1 MAMVVKNNMT
11 AVNTLNIL
19 NKNSSALSKSLQ
31 KVSSGMKIN
40 SAADDA
46 SGYAISERMRVQIRS
61 LDQANQNTQN
71 GSSMMKVAEGA
82 VSSTVE
88 ILKTLKEKA
97 VNAANDSNTDS
108 DRQTIQKELDQ
119 SIDQINDNANVTFN
133 GKYLVDGSKNSK
145 GNATYTALTNQSLA
159 EDTKATTKLTDLA
172 ARNGDSLEISGKDKV
187 TVSYVQ
193 GGKTYST
200 TFEVGDKTLQDIF
213 VAAEDIDKSG
223 KIFATN
229 SNEAIQKVDGASAIS
244 DADAIDKAIEQLKTQ
259 LSNGNTA
266 GTLGTSVAIKSSAAG
281 AAATA
286 GEYHGAGTGANIT
299 ADKAGTTDLKSY
311 VYTTD
316 GASVSAS
323 ADNVM
328 SAGSLYTAVVEA
340 DQALTDAVN
349 ALGKKTDGNSLAGK
363 LQRELTKAGVT
374 DWDGEANSLN
384 ESKIA
389 EYAKNASNADKLKEA
404 YANYVAGVE
413 AKDTAESNMATAV
426 GNYTK
431 AQDQLEALTL
441 QKAVKDAE
449 SKVAEAAKAVSA
461 QEEVVASKK
470 AALVDAVSSEMAADT
485 TNTFISYKQGSVVVA
500 AGTVTPG
507 TGVDV
512 ATNDSGANNVT
523 NREAIA
529 KELATDLAKI
539 ESTPVG
545 GGNEK
550 TAALNLIKNINAGT
564 SANPT
569 ASGGYEGKTSVVDAA
584 TALGAAYTASGTGLN
599 DLKAALEA
607 AKTALATAQAAASAS
622 ETANGSNM
630 KDALKSAYDE
640 VLGQFSGPVV
650 LTGSAVGVNGAGNT
664 VETAS
669 GKNAITI
676 TANTAGISGQISGLN
691 ISVSDSEG
699 NVKKSANAALDAFE
713 ETVRAQNKSE
723 DNAISLQVGA
733 KANQSI
739 KIGLTDMRAE
749 ALGLQGA
756 DGTKLNIS
764 TQDKANAA
772 INVLDNAIQKA
783 LDQQTTIGSVESRL
797 EYTSSNLTT
806 ASENVQAS
814 ESTIRDADMAK
825 EMTEYTKNNVLLQ
838 AAQSMLAQANQSSSN
853 VLSLL
858 Q

>member
-11 AVNTLNIL
+11 ALNTLNTL

-145 GNATYTALTNQSLA
+145 GNATYTVLTNQSL
-159 EDTKATTKLTDLA
+159 DRGTKATDALTDLKS
-172 ARNGDSLEISGKDKV
+172 RSGDSLEISSTDKV

-193 GGKTYST
+193 AGKTHTT
-200 TFEVGDKTLQDIF
+200 TFNVAYKDTTGTDKIHTLQDIF
-213 VAAEDIDKSG
+213 TAAENIDGKSN
-223 KIFATN
+223 IFADATN
-229 SNEAIQKVDGASAIS
+229 
-244 DADAIDKAIEQLKTQ
+244 
-259 LSNGNTA
+259 
-266 GTLGTSVAIKSSAAG
+266 
-281 AAATA
+281 
-286 GEYHGAGTGANIT
+286 
-299 ADKAGTTDLKSY
+299 
-311 VYTTD
+311 
-316 GASVSAS
+316 ASVEAS
-323 ADNVM
+323 M
-328 SAGSLYTAVVEA
+328 
-340 DQALTDAVN
+340 
-349 ALGKKTDGNSLAGK
+349 GK
-363 LQRELTKAGVT
+363 
-374 DWDGEANSLN
+374 
-384 ESKIA
+384 
-389 EYAKNASNADKLKEA
+389 
-404 YANYVAGVE
+404 
-413 AKDTAESNMATAV
+413 
-426 GNYTK
+426 
-431 AQDQLEALTL
+431 
-441 QKAVKDAE
+441 
-449 SKVAEAAKAVSA
+449 
-461 QEEVVASKK
+461 
-470 AALVDAVSSEMAADT
+470 
-485 TNTFISYKQGSVVVA
+485 
-500 AGTVTPG
+500 
-507 TGVDV
+507 
-512 ATNDSGANNVT
+512 
-523 NREAIA
+523 
-529 KELATDLAKI
+529 
-539 ESTPVG
+539 
-545 GGNEK
+545 
-550 TAALNLIKNINAGT
+550 
-564 SANPT
+564 
-569 ASGGYEGKTSVVDAA
+569 DAA
-584 TALGAAYTASGTGLN
+584 TAA
-599 DLKAALEA
+599 KAA
-607 AKTALATAQAAASAS
+607 AKTADTTVFGGDVAKAINGDGNDKPTMSYPPVFSDKAANKGNFIADDGTTKVAIDGTAKAALDAATADVAKAVATWNAAQTDDSKKIDTSELSKYWTIDKTNGKAADNDAANMKALAALASDSVAS
-622 ETANGSNM
+622 ESADANI
-630 KDALKSAYDE
+630 KAAVDAYKKYAEDLNAS
-640 VLGQFSGPVV
+640 LGAHISVV
-650 LTGSAVGVNGAGNT
+650 DSSTVGIDAAGDKID
-664 VETAS
+664 TAS
-669 GKNAITI
+669 GEKGISI
-676 TANTAGISGQISGLN
+676 TANKSGIGGQISGLN
-691 ISVSDSEG
+691 ISISDSKG

-713 ETVRAQNKSE
+713 ETIRAQNKSD

-739 KIGLTDMRAE
+739 KVGLTDMRAE
-749 ALGLQGA
+749 ALGLKGA
-756 DGTKLNIS
+756 DGTTLKIS

-825 EMTEYTKNNVLLQ
+825 EMTNYTKNNVLLQ